1 MFSRPITGRPMT
13 ICLTVACSL
22 LMLIATS
29 PSSKADA
36 AADVQQTLQETL
48 QARYDAQDAAI
59 LQHDIDNTMTPYA
72 ADALF
77 IDDVAGKE
85 SASLE
90 AVRNGWVA
98 LFHVPNQTPDTAS
111 SQIQKITVVKSHK
124 AATLL
129 VLLRINIS
137 AMARSG
143 KVVPLEIDEQVR
155 H

>member
-1 MFSRPITGRPMT
+1 MFSSPMT
-13 ICLTVACSL
+13 SRLVTICFTVACSL

-59 LQHDIDNTMTPYA
+59 LQHDIDNTMVPYA

-98 LFHVPNQTPDTAS
+98 LFHVPNQTLDTAS